1 MEVRPLISVEEI
13 IQEATAFYYFYL
25 PALAPSCDPHSLFAI
40 NEASSYCKNIFP
52 IHQLAQNVFIAQV
65 GLLARKDIP
74 SILLNDGK
82 PYRLEYI
89 WLERLESTT
98 KVYNEYLR
106 EVRSSPE
113 FLRSLMDE
121 DCCSCT
127 LRCMP
132 DPEPCTPTT
141 DLV

>member
-25 PALAPSCDPHSLFAI
+25 PVLAPSYDPHSLHTLQETREYLNSFLPLHVRAR
-40 NEASSYCKNIFP
+40 E
-52 IHQLAQNVFIAQV
+52 VFISKV
-65 GLLARKDIP
+65 GLLARAKQGI
-74 SILLNDGK
+74 SIDLEGLWK
-82 PYRLEYI
+82 WRL
-89 WLERLESTT
+89 TT
-98 KVYNEYLR
+98 ATKAYNEYLR

-132 DPEPCTPTT
+132 DPEPCPSTT

>member
-25 PALAPSCDPHSLFAI
+25 PALAPSCDPHSLHTLQECREYLNGFLPLHHRAR
-40 NEASSYCKNIFP
+40 E
-52 IHQLAQNVFIAQV
+52 VFISKV
-65 GLLARKDIP
+65 GLLARANQGI
-74 SILLNDGK
+74 SID
-82 PYRLEYI
+82 LEGL
-89 WLERLESTT
+89 WKERLNTAM

-106 EVRSSPE
+106 EVRSTRE
-113 FLRSLMDE
+113 FVQSLVDE
-121 DCCSCT
+121 DCCSCS

-141 DLV
+141 NLV

>member
-25 PALAPSCDPHSLFAI
+25 PALAPSYDPHSLHTLQETREYLNSFLPLHVRAR
-40 NEASSYCKNIFP
+40 E
-52 IHQLAQNVFIAQV
+52 VFISQV
-65 GLLARKDIP
+65 GLLARAKQGI
-74 SILLNDGK
+74 SIDLEGLWK
-82 PYRLEYI
+82 WRL
-89 WLERLESTT
+89 TT
-98 KVYNEYLR
+98 ATKAYNEYLR
-106 EVRSSPE
+106 EVRSTRE
-113 FLRSLMDE
+113 FVQSLVDE

-132 DPEPCTPTT
+132 DPEPCPSTT

>member
-25 PALAPSCDPHSLFAI
+25 PVLAPSCDPHSITAI
-40 NEASSYCKNIFP
+40 SEARAYCINIFP
-52 IHQLAQNVFIAQV
+52 IHQLAQNIFVAKV
-65 GLLARKDIP
+65 GHLARKDQ
-74 SILLNDGK
+74 SAILLNTGK

-132 DPEPCTPTT
+132 DPEPCPSTT

>member
-25 PALAPSCDPHSLFAI
+25 PALAPSCDPHSLHTLQ
-40 NEASSYCKNIFP
+40 EAREYLNSFLP
-52 IHQLAQNVFIAQV
+52 LHTRAREVFISKV
-65 GLLARKDIP
+65 GLLARANSATSIP
-74 SILLNDGK
+74 F
-82 PYRLEYI
+82 RLETV
-89 WLERLESTT
+89 WLERLESAT

-106 EVRSSPE
+106 EVRSTRE
-113 FLRSLMDE
+113 FVQSLVDE

-132 DPEPCTPTT
+132 DPEPCPSTT